1 MTSKTANYAIVLA
14 GGSGTRMKLN
24 TPKQYLKLAGQAI
37 IDHTLDSLDH
47 SGLFDG
53 IILVADAKSIDDV
66 RADISRKNHSTPVTV
81 VAGGATRNE
90 SSYNGLAA
98 ITDPTANV
106 LIHDAVRPFVDRPT
120 LQRIIDALETE
131 IAVDTAIPTADTII
145 RVTDDMYIDEIP
157 RRDVL
162 YRGQTPQGFKA
173 GIIRDAYE
181 KAMAS
186 GATNYTDDCSVF
198 LNFHP
203 GGRVKVVLG
212 ESTNM
217 KITDQTDLAIA
228 DKIFQ
233 LRKTASP
240 AATDEEIR
248 AELAGKTV
256 VVIGSSSGIGL
267 EIVNLA
273 RGFGATVFGFSRSEN
288 SIHVENPG
296 SVRDALAS
304 VAAETGRID
313 IVINTAGILNVAPIT
328 ELSDDDVT
336 ELLNI
341 NLVGHINVVRAAL
354 PYVREA
360 KGTILGFASSS
371 YTRGRANYALY
382 SSSKAALVNMTQAIA
397 DEEPDLRINI
407 INPERTKT
415 PMRVN
420 AFGDEDGVPML
431 TASEVAIATIRS
443 LLTSETGSVFDVKL
457 TADTASLGIKS

>member
-1 MTSKTANYAIVLA
+1 MPVPNYAIVLA

-37 IDHTLDSLDH
+37 IDHTLDTLDR
-47 SGLFDG
+47 SGLFES
-53 IILVADAKSIDDV
+53 IILVADAANLDDV
-66 RADISRKNHSTPVTV
+66 RVEVARKSRVTPVTV

-98 ITDPTANV
+98 ITNSDANV
-106 LIHDAVRPFVDRPT
+106 LIHDAVRPFVDSPT

-131 IAVDTAIPTADTII
+131 LAVDTAIPTADTII
-145 RVTDDMYIDEIP
+145 RVTDEMYIDEIP

-173 GIIRDAYE
+173 GVIRAAYE
-181 KAMAS
+181 KAIES

-198 LNFHP
+198 LNFHR
-203 GGRVKVVLG
+203 GGKVKVVLG

-233 LRKTASP
+233 LRKTGSP
-240 AATDEEIR
+240 TATDDEIR
-248 AELAGKTV
+248 TELTGKTV

-288 SIHVENPG
+288 NIHVEDPA
-296 SVRDALAS
+296 SVRDALAGA
-304 VAAETGRID
+304 AAESGRID
-313 IVINTAGILNVAPIT
+313 IVINTAGILNVAPIS
-328 ELSDDDVT
+328 ELTDDDVT
-336 ELLNI
+336 ELLNV

-360 KGTILGFASSS
+360 KGAIIGFASSS

-397 DEEPDLRINI
+397 DEEPDVRINI
-407 INPERTKT
+407 VNPERTKT

-420 AFGDEDGVPML
+420 AFGDEAGVPML
-431 TASEVAIATIRS
+431 TAEEVAIATIRS

>member
-1 MTSKTANYAIVLA
+1 MTANFAIVLA
-14 GGSGTRMKLN
+14 GGRGARMKLS

-37 IDHTLDSLDH
+37 IDHTLDSLDN

-53 IILVADAKSIDDV
+53 IVLVADSENLDEVGAEMK
-66 RADISRKNHSTPVTV
+66 RKNRSTPVTV
-81 VAGGATRNE
+81 VTGGATRNE
-90 SSYNGLAA
+90 SSYNGLLAV
-98 ITDPTANV
+98 TDVDANV

-120 LQRIIDALETE
+120 LLRIIDALETE

-162 YRGQTPQGFKA
+162 YRGQTPQGFKV
-173 GIIRDAYE
+173 GVIRDAYAT
-181 KAMAS
+181 AMAS

-212 ESTNM
+212 EPTNM

-233 LRKTASP
+233 LRKTTSP
-240 AATDEEIR
+240 VVSDADIR
-248 AELAGKTV
+248 QELAGKTV
-256 VVIGSSSGIGL
+256 VVFGSSSGIGH
-267 EIVNLA
+267 EIVRLA
-273 RGFGATVFGFSRSEN
+273 REFGATVHGFSRSETN
-288 SIHVENPG
+288 THVESPE
-296 SVRDALAS
+296 SIRAALAS
-304 VAAETGRID
+304 AAGESGTID

-328 ELSDDDVT
+328 KLTDDDVT

-360 KGTILGFASSS
+360 RGTILGFGSSS

-431 TASEVAIATIRS
+431 SAAEVAIATIRS
-443 LLTSETGSVFDVKL
+443 LLSSETGSVFDVKI
-457 TADTASLGIKS
+457 TADTGSLGIKS

>member
-1 MTSKTANYAIVLA
+1 MTANYAIVLA
-14 GGSGTRMKLN
+14 GGSGTRMKLQ

-47 SGLFDG
+47 SGLFER
-53 IILVADAKSIDDV
+53 IILVADAKSLDDV
-66 RADISRKNHSTPVTV
+66 RAEMVRKSRSTPVTV
-81 VAGGATRNE
+81 VAGGVTRNE
-90 SSYNGLAA
+90 SSYNGLAV
-98 ITDPTANV
+98 ISDQDANV

-120 LQRIIDALETE
+120 LKRIIDALETE

-162 YRGQTPQGFKA
+162 YRGQTPQGFKV
-173 GIIRDAYE
+173 GVIRDAYE
-181 KAMAS
+181 RAMTS
-186 GATNYTDDCSVF
+186 GSTNFTDDCSVF

-228 DKIFQ
+228 DKVFQ
-233 LRKTASP
+233 LRKTTSP
-240 AATDEEIR
+240 SVTEEELR
-248 AELAGKTV
+248 AELSGKTV

-267 EIVNLA
+267 EIVNLVRDLGA
-273 RGFGATVFGFSRSEN
+273 RVFGFSRSEN
-288 SIHVENPG
+288 DIHVESPN
-296 SVRDALAS
+296 SVRMALAS
-304 VAAETGRID
+304 VAAETGQID
-313 IVINTAGILNVAPIT
+313 VVVNTAGILNVAPIT

-354 PYVREA
+354 PYVRET

-397 DEEPDLRINI
+397 DEEPNVRINI

-420 AFGDEDGVPML
+420 AFGDETGVPML
-431 TASEVAIATIRS
+431 TATDVAIATIRS
-443 LLTSETGSVFDVKL
+443 LLSSETGSVFDVKL
-457 TADTASLGIKS
+457 AADTGSLGIMS

>member
-1 MTSKTANYAIVLA
+1 MTHNFVIVLA
-14 GGSGTRMKLN
+14 GGTGTRMKLN

-37 IDHTLDSLDH
+37 IDHTLDSLDR

-53 IILVADAKSIDDV
+53 IILVADANNLDNV
-66 RADISRKNHSTPVTV
+66 REEMARKNHSTPVTV
-81 VAGGATRNE
+81 VAGGETRNE
-90 SSYNGLAA
+90 SSYRGLAA
-98 ITDPTANV
+98 ITESDANV

-120 LQRIIDALETE
+120 LTRIIDALETE

-162 YRGQTPQGFKA
+162 YRGQTPQGFKV
-173 GIIRDAYE
+173 GVIREAYE

-212 ESTNM
+212 EPTNM

-233 LRKTASP
+233 LRKTTSP
-240 AATDEEIR
+240 VVSDDEIR

-256 VVIGSSSGIGL
+256 VVFGSSSGIGH
-267 EIVNLA
+267 EIVRLA
-273 RGFGATVFGFSRSEN
+273 REFGATVRGFSRSETN
-288 SIHVENPG
+288 THVEDPA
-296 SVRDALAS
+296 SIREALAS
-304 VAAETGRID
+304 AAADSGKVD
-313 IVINTAGILNVAPIT
+313 VVINTAGILNVAPIT
-328 ELSDDDVT
+328 ELTDDDVT

-360 KGTILGFASSS
+360 RGTILGFGSSS

-431 TASEVAIATIRS
+431 SAAEVAIATIRS
-443 LLTSETGSVFDVKL
+443 LLSSETGSVFDVKI
-457 TADTASLGIKS
+457 TADTAALGIKS